1 MSASFRTIS
10 FTFEAVR
17 GEYLSRTQRATQ
29 RPAILSM
36 QQKEIYGKPYVRRI
50 YIYIYILYIYI
61 YIYTDAAEAK
71 LVSVGLAQAR
81 PNYLWA
87 SAGWLQCRCAGTAGV
102 STVSLVKTLVPTMVD
117 AQSPACAVSDVKSQV
132 VRMHGCPAA
141 SS

>member
-50 YIYIYILYIYI
+50 YRMDLNFRGTKLSRIENFRVFRVFIFADARLTILY
-61 YIYTDAAEAK
+61 
-71 LVSVGLAQAR
+71 
-81 PNYLWA
+81 
-87 SAGWLQCRCAGTAGV
+87 
-102 STVSLVKTLVPTMVD
+102 
-117 AQSPACAVSDVKSQV
+117 
-132 VRMHGCPAA
+132 
-141 SS
+141 

>member
-50 YIYIYILYIYI
+50 YIYIYRRGRSETCQCGARSGSPQLGLQP
-61 YIYTDAAEAK
+61 DAP
-71 LVSVGLAQAR
+71 V
-81 PNYLWA
+81 
-87 SAGWLQCRCAGTAGV
+87 
-102 STVSLVKTLVPTMVD
+102 
-117 AQSPACAVSDVKSQV
+117 
-132 VRMHGCPAA
+132 
-141 SS
+141 